1 MVSLPSRSTIT
12 LLRSCE
18 VKNCSRFAAVSA
30 PISSGVCTTTTSPK
44 TSVGSFMIGRL
55 GKCWRQGC
63 GGNVLARQH
72 RLDAGEQLARAE
84 RLGHQAPNAVTLPK
98 LFWRQFKAFGA
109 KHDDRQIG
117 RRGRLADALCQAQA
131 AQS

>member
-55 GKCWRQGC
+55 CKCWHQGR
-63 GGNVLARQH
+63 GGNILSCQH
-72 RLDAGEQLARAE
+72 RLDTGEQLARAE
-84 RLGHQAPNAVTLPK
+84 RLGHQPPDAITLTE
-98 LFWRQFKAFGA
+98 FFRRQFKAFGA

-117 RRGRLADALCQAQA
+117 RRGR
-131 AQS
+131 